1 MTDDKRTTLIDSRAE
16 FHAAVRAAFTEAAD
30 VGCREIWIC
39 DDDFADWPLNE
50 RGVIEQLTRW
60 AHSHRCLTVIAR
72 HFDTVARQ
80 QARWV
85 EWRRQWSHVVQCRTN
100 NELEAGQMPT
110 LLLAPGAASVRLVD
124 PVRYRGSVSR
134 EVADAIV
141 WRETIDAVL
150 QRSEEAFPATT
161 LGL

>member
-1 MTDDKRTTLIDSRAE
+1 MADDENPTLIDSRKA
-16 FHAAVRAAFTEAAD
+16 FQDALRAAFTEAAD
-30 VGCREIWIC
+30 TGCREIWIC
-39 DDDFADWPLNE
+39 DDDFAQWPLNE

-72 HFDTVARQ
+72 QFDTLARQ
-80 QARWV
+80 HARWA

-110 LLLAPGAASVRLVD
+110 MLLAPGAASVRLVD

-134 EVADAIV
+134 EPADAIV